1 MDGDHHEPTQ
11 EDSEKAI
18 SKNAEQQGSSQGRS
32 YECIFCK
39 RGFSNAQ
46 ALGGHMNIH
55 RKDKAKLKQSS
66 TISSYSA
73 SSTVQPLPQMPS
85 LDARFTGSS
94 DTSKVSWPWVH
105 RREGEEESI
114 KKDYYSHVGG
124 VRQLPLFS
132 EIPSS
137 TKDHDQEQNIQTSGR
152 NKPIRNGSSWSSS
165 ELDLELRLGLEPQEP
180 KTSTDCFTTIVS
192 DLIGTLCD
200 LEFHIA

>member
-1 MDGDHHEPTQ
+1 MDSDHHEPTQ

-18 SKNAEQQGSSQGRS
+18 SKNAEQQCSSQVRS

-66 TISSYSA
+66 TTSPYSA
-73 SSTVQPLPQMPS
+73 SSFVQPPPQMPS
-85 LDARFTGSS
+85 LDAKFTGSS
-94 DTSKVSWPWVH
+94 DTSKAPWPWVL

-114 KKDYYSHVGG
+114 KKDDYSDAGG

-137 TKDHDQEQNIQTSGR
+137 TKDHDQEQNIQASVKD
-152 NKPIRNGSSWSSS
+152 KPIRHGSSRSTS
-165 ELDLELRLGLEPQEP
+165 ELDLELRLGLEPQEV
-180 KTSTDCFTTIVS
+180 K
-192 DLIGTLCD
+192 GTKK
-200 LEFHIA
+200 FF

>member
-1 MDGDHHEPTQ
+1 MDSDHHEPTQ

-18 SKNAEQQGSSQGRS
+18 SKNTEQQGPSQVRS

-66 TISSYSA
+66 TTSSYSA
-73 SSTVQPLPQMPS
+73 SSTVRPLPQTPY
-85 LDARFTGSS
+85 LDAKFTGSS
-94 DTSKVSWPWVH
+94 DTSKVSWPWIL
-105 RREGEEESI
+105 RQEGVEESN
-114 KKDYYSHVGG
+114 KKDDYSHVGG

-137 TKDHDQEQNIQTSGR
+137 TKDHDQEQNIQTSKKG
-152 NKPIRNGSSWSSS
+152 KPISDSSSRSTS
-165 ELDLELRLGLEPQEP
+165 ELDLELRLGPEPQEP
-180 KTSTDCFTTIVS
+180 K
-192 DLIGTLCD
+192 GTKK
-200 LEFHIA
+200 FF